1 MVKVELQ
8 DKVEE
13 KPAEK
18 PEEKPAEKQGSL
30 IEEARVLAERLEKAN
45 AEQKVLIERQEK
57 MLAEQRLGGSSF
69 LSKEPEKKPEMTDL
83 EYAKKVMAGEIN
95 PLDNKKL

>member
-1 MVKVELQ
+1 MELQ

-18 PEEKPAEKQGSL
+18 PAGSL
-30 IEEARVLAERLEKAN
+30 VEEARVLADRLERAN
-45 AEQKVLIERQEK
+45 AEQKALVERQER
-57 MLAEQRLGGSSF
+57 LLIEQRLGGKSF
-69 LSKEPEKKPEMTDL
+69 FSADQKKPEMTDL
-83 EYAKKVMAGEIN
+83 EYSKKVMAGEIN

>member
-1 MVKVELQ
+1 MELQ

-45 AEQKVLIERQEK
+45 AEQKALVERQER
-57 MLAEQRLGGSSF
+57 LLIEQRLGGKSF
-69 LSKEPEKKPEMTDL
+69 FSADQKKPEMTDL
-83 EYAKKVMAGEIN
+83 EYSKKVMAGEIN
-95 PLDNKKL
+95 PSDNKKL